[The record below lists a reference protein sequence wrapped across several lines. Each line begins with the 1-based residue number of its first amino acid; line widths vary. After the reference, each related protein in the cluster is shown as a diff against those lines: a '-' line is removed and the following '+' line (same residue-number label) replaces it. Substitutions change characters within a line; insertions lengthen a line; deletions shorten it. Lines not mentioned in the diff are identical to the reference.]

1 METMSV
7 SHSISCVD
15 VTRQCERERQQISKY
30 FLKLSVMFSSCQEKV
45 LLSREAIEKG
55 NLEG

>member
-30 FLKLSVMFSSCQEKV
+30 FLKLSVMFCKV
-45 LLSREAIEKG
+45 MVVQLLSGESSA
-55 NLEG
+55 L